1 MKTTLLAIATA
12 ILPTRP
18 ENTGIIFWMDGVMK
32 ADNYQAASEVSQGS
46 GFSQIICFMSVLKQE
61 L

>member
-32 ADNYQAASEVSQGS
+32 AYNYQAVSKVSQGY
-46 GFSQIICFMSVLKQE
+46 GFSQIICLMLVLKHK